1 MILVTGGTGLVGSH
15 LLFHLV
21 SKGENVRAIRRD
33 TSNIEI
39 VRKVFGYYT
48 DDRDKLFDQIEWV
61 QADINN
67 THELDLAFKGVDSV
81 YHSAA
86 LISFN
91 PKDNKAMTR
100 TNIEG
105 TANIVNLCID
115 HRIKKLCYV
124 SSVAAIDKAPGK
136 AVYDE
141 SGQWNAAQNNYGY
154 ALTKYGGEMEVW
166 RASAEGIPVVIVNP
180 GVILGPGFW
189 NNGPG
194 AIFPKVYNGLRFYTE
209 GITGYVGVTDVVKIM
224 IALMEGIVSN
234 ERYILV
240 SENRSFKDVL
250 FMIADGFGKKRPSV
264 KITPFMTAIGWRLA
278 KLVSLFTGKSALLTK
293 KSAHS
298 LHSHVLYSAA
308 KIEQEL
314 DYTFESLEKTIEVT
328 CNIYTADQ

>member
-15 LLFHLV
+15 LLFHLA
-21 SKGENVRAIRRD
+21 SKGENVRAIHRT
-33 TSNIEI
+33 TSNLDV

-48 DDRDKLFDQIEWV
+48 DDPETIFKKIEWV
-61 QADINN
+61 KADLNN
-67 THELDLAFKGVDSV
+67 IHELDLAFETVTVV

-91 PKDNKAMTR
+91 PKDNKAMAK
-100 TNIEG
+100 TNVGG
-105 TANIVNLCID
+105 TSNIVNLCID
-115 HRIKKLCYV
+115 KGIKKLCFV

-136 AVYDE
+136 DIYDE
-141 SGQWNAAQNNYGY
+141 SGDWNAAQNNYGY
-154 ALTKYGGEMEVW
+154 ALSKHGGEMEVW
-166 RASAEGIPVVIVNP
+166 RASAEGVPVVIVNP

-194 AIFPKVYNGLRFYTE
+194 AIFPKVYSGLRFYTE

-224 IALMEGIVSN
+224 ITLMERPICN
-234 ERYILV
+234 ERYILI

-278 KLVSLFTGKSALLTK
+278 KLVSLFTGKSAMLTK
-293 KSAHS
+293 RSAHS
-298 LHSHVLYSAA
+298 LHSHVYYNAA
-308 KIEQEL
+308 KIEQQL
-314 DYTFESLEKTIEVT
+314 DYTFESLEKTIADT
-328 CNIYTADQ
+328 CKIYTADL